1 MLTIKKSADVR
12 PQTVSDSGASKV
24 LKRILIGEKEG
35 SNRIVLRMFTIRPG
49 GHTPRHTHE
58 MEHVVYV
65 VDGEGEVVDSDG
77 FAHELKPG
85 YCAFVPPFDLHHF
98 QNRNRKD
105 FTFLCII
112 RP

>member
-1 MLTIKKSADVR
+1 MVTTKASRKVR
-12 PQTVSDSGASKV
+12 AQTVSDSGASKV

-65 VDGEGEVVDSDG
+65 VEGEGEVVDCDG

-85 YCAFVPPFDLHHF
+85 DCAFVPPYDLHHF
-98 QNRNRKD
+98 QNRNGSD

-112 RP
+112 HN